1 MTQHDRHT
9 QRLIIDLVAN
19 REKIFKELKRQP
31 RGGSATKRPESLDES
46 HRRERY
52 EARSRAVS
60 AAAKSPRLAPADM
73 ANGGAGSSGE
83 KSPGLTHARRISG
96 ISGILANRGPIL
108 NLEPGD
114 NLQLDGTTL
123 PSGGDDEAAKPAATT
138 GLTPAHVEVTVTDE
152 STTPVAPLPG
162 ESPIKK
168 PSLGRSHRIG
178 GRPVGGLQRHLKRE
192 SVHAGEMSGDI
203 QDKDAAAVAANTRT
217 GSDGA
222 RYSVT
227 LTDGPTRP

>member
-60 AAAKSPRLAPADM
+60 AAAKSPRLAPADL

-123 PSGGDDEAAKPAATT
+123 PSGGDDEVAKTAATT
-138 GLTPAHVEVTVTDE
+138 GSTPAHVEVTVTDE
-152 STTPVAPLPG
+152 STPVALPPG

-192 SVHAGEMSGDI
+192 SVQATEMSGDV
-203 QDKDAAAVAANTRT
+203 QDKDAAAVAANTRM